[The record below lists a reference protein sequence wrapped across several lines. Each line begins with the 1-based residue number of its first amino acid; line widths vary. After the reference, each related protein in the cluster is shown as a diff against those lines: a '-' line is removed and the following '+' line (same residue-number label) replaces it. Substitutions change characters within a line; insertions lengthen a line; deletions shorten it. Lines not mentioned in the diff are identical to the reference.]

1 MPDGAKNYFDPK
13 VLAGISNLALRARWV
28 VEGLMSG
35 VHRSR
40 SKGFSVEFE
49 EHREYS
55 PGDEI
60 RRIDWKALG
69 KFDRYFIKE
78 YEDETNLRAYLLFDA
93 SASMNYASDGITKF
107 DYGCTLAAS
116 LAYLILKQQDAAG
129 VVTFSDHIESFVPPR
144 AKRDYL
150 TQILRA
156 LEKRGPA
163 GETNVGKIL
172 EDIAGQVKRRG
183 LIVLVSDLLD
193 EPEAILKGLR
203 QFRFKGN
210 DVIVFHLLDQAE
222 LDLPFDGNIL
232 FEDLEATNLQVI
244 ADPRTIRNDLQTG
257 RAGIHRRYAQA
268 MPRQRHR
275 LSNHL
280 DRDASGPGPG
290 QLSELE
296 RLARRMSVF
305 FLYPLFLLGLFA
317 ASLPVL
323 IHLLNRRKLKTN
335 PLSRRALHPA
345 LTKTHLAQLSFAPLD
360 CFWRSEL
367 WRSYFSRCLLANP
380 IFQTGAGLFAG
391 GGPVALV
398 VLLDNSL
405 SMTWSGDGN
414 GFKQAKD
421 AARMLI
427 SALNDDD
434 RAAIVPTNLSGKE
447 LFRLKGQKDVLLQRI
462 G

>member
-78 YEDETNLRAYLLFDA
+78 YEDETNLRAYLLLDA

-150 TQILRA
+150 TQILGA
-156 LEKRGPA
+156 LEKRGPG

-193 EPEAILKGLR
+193 ESEAILKGLR
-203 QFRFKGN
+203 QFRFRGN

-244 ADPRTIRNDLQTG
+244 ADPRTIRTTYKQVVQEFIDDMRKQC
-257 RAGIHRRYAQA
+257 
-268 MPRQRHR
+268 
-275 LSNHL
+275 
-280 DRDASGPGPG
+280 RDNTIDYQIISTA
-290 QLSELE
+290 
-296 RLARRMSVF
+296 
-305 FLYPLFLLGLFA
+305 
-317 ASLPVL
+317 
-323 IHLLNRRKLKTN
+323 T
-335 PLSRRALHPA
+335 
-345 LTKTHLAQLSFAPLD
+345 PLD
-360 CFWRSEL
+360 QALASYLSWR
-367 WRSYFSRCLLANP
+367 
-380 IFQTGAGLFAG
+380 G
-391 GGPVALV
+391 
-398 VLLDNSL
+398 
-405 SMTWSGDGN
+405 
-414 GFKQAKD
+414 
-421 AARMLI
+421 
-427 SALNDDD
+427 
-434 RAAIVPTNLSGKE
+434 
-447 LFRLKGQKDVLLQRI
+447 
-462 G
+462 